1 VGLGRIFVI
10 LAGKTTRFGGAKPQ
24 MMQRPKQNGNINNS
38 TKNRPILMKLM
49 SKDWES

>member
-1 VGLGRIFVI
+1 MVKSVHEVGACTKWGNL
-10 LAGKTTRFGGAKPQ
+10 LKPHT
-24 MMQRPKQNGNINNS
+24 MQRPKQNANINNS